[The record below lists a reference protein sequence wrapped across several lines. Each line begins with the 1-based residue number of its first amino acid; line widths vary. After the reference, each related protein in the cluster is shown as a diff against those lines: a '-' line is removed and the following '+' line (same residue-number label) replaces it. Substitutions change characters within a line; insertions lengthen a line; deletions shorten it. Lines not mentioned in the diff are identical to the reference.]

1 MSVWYGLI
9 APAKLPRA
17 ILDRL
22 HASVAFTLQSPEVR
36 QTLTDLSLEIFG
48 SDPQQFATVI
58 RTDAEKWM
66 RFAKH
71 TKWLSKILFKNKYLH
86 KH

>member
-9 APAKLPRA
+9 VPAKLPRA

-22 HASVAFTLQSPEVR
+22 HASVAFTLQSPQVR

-66 RFAKH
+66 RFAKR
-71 TKWLSKILFKNKYLH
+71 TKWLYKILFKNKYLH